1 MRSNTGEKPYVCETP
16 SCKQAFAQSRQ
27 LMTHQWL
34 HTGENAHLLRVR
46 LLATAPERSPVTYV
60 TRDVMQTRQR
70 EHSIVLYE
78 RETGRTAA
86 DETPKKQ
93 VRVPPVA
100 SSLTSSPRNFGGK
113 RHCSASK
120 TWHRGRAPYGT
131 ANTPASS
138 MASSAKADSSK
149 LPQRWRT
156 AVADRGALGSR
167 AALSLLAFCHY
178 QAQEFEQAASC
189 YEQLCTL
196 CPEEPRY
203 ALSRA
208 QALYQSGQA
217 YDEALQVA
225 AALAEDKPEMAPA
238 ARQLQAAIR
247 YAQDDLAGARALLL
261 QGGPSEDDNADTQVN
276 LGCLAYKE
284 GRPDEALRLFNKALQ
299 SQADAPPQLWYAVA
313 LCHYARRDYAPA
325 LQQLAHIIE
334 RGIRDRPELSV
345 GMATEGLE
353 VHSVGNTPALHLSAL
368 VEAFNLKAAIELRL
382 ANPAA
387 AREAL
392 TDMPPRAEHEL
403 DAVTLHNQALLEA
416 DQQPAAALAKL
427 QFLLQEPPEAFGN
440 LLLLCCRLEQH
451 PLAADLLAEHAALT
465 YRLLPPFLYEFL
477 EALLAQQ
484 TAPEEAYAKLEA
496 LAARQADRLRQMRQQ
511 GAPQAQCEA
520 VLRERCVASTTS
532 FASSAFYV
540 SLSAQI
546 HPLTGQTRHGK
557 EREKKRKPIGCTA
570 RIPWEAHDYPLV
582 ERLFRRSVELCSE
595 EDCWRL
601 NVGHVL
607 FVQEGKFHEAVAFY
621 EPLVERQQDRDLLRL
636 RPALLAN
643 LCVAYIMTG
652 QNEQAEQ
659 LMRRVEQ
666 REEQLAY
673 DQPGEKIFHLCIVNL
688 VIGTLYCAKGNY
700 DFGISRVIKSFEPH
714 ASKLGADTWYYAKRC
729 LLALFESLAKQV
741 VLVRDAVLYDLLK
754 FLEQCEQHG
763 RTLPS
768 ATDIRP
774 TPAGLGSRSV
784 AYEARRLRALTLRL
798 MAAEPNAFRNR

>member
-1 MRSNTGEKPYVCETP
+1 MAVPFRSGGGSRHQALQHHAGSVHMVNYKPKIWRPEGVI
-16 SCKQAFAQSRQ
+16 
-27 LMTHQWL
+27 
-34 HTGENAHLLRVR
+34 LLRR
-46 LLATAPERSPVTYV
+46 CSSP
-60 TRDVMQTRQR
+60 
-70 EHSIVLYE
+70 HSIPECNTLVLCTLMSGGTCPVGHTLQVSYSNPE
-78 RETGRTAA
+78 QQIAQKRTREQVFSHLCVTAF
-86 DETPKKQ
+86 
-93 VRVPPVA
+93 VV
-100 SSLTSSPRNFGGK
+100 
-113 RHCSASK
+113 
-120 TWHRGRAPYGT
+120 T
-131 ANTPASS
+131 ATTKDKN
-138 MASSAKADSSK
+138 MASWARPIRDGEYTSVIYGLIREGRLIEAASALADCSRR
-149 LPQRWRT
+149 Q
-156 AVADRGALGSR
+156 GALGSR

-353 VHSVGNTPALHLSAL
+353 
-368 VEAFNLKAAIELRL
+368 
-382 ANPAA
+382 
-387 AREAL
+387 
-392 TDMPPRAEHEL
+392 
-403 DAVTLHNQALLEA
+403 
-416 DQQPAAALAKL
+416 
-427 QFLLQEPPEAFGN
+427 EPPEAFGN

-520 VLRERCVASTTS
+520 VLRERFLPA
-532 FASSAFYV
+532 
-540 SLSAQI
+540 LMAQ
-546 HPLTGQTRHGK
+546 
-557 EREKKRKPIGCTA
+557 A

>member
-1 MRSNTGEKPYVCETP
+1 MHILPMKDHRPGFLRAHRQPLVGSVCLVSASRYMFENSWCMRMLFSLVV
-16 SCKQAFAQSRQ
+16 
-27 LMTHQWL
+27 LML
-34 HTGENAHLLRVR
+34 
-46 LLATAPERSPVTYV
+46 
-60 TRDVMQTRQR
+60 
-70 EHSIVLYE
+70 
-78 RETGRTAA
+78 
-86 DETPKKQ
+86 
-93 VRVPPVA
+93 PPVA
-100 SSLTSSPRNFGGK
+100 VK
-113 RHCSASK
+113 V
-120 TWHRGRAPYGT
+120 RG
-131 ANTPASS
+131 
-138 MASSAKADSSK
+138 
-149 LPQRWRT
+149 L
-156 AVADRGALGSR
+156 
-167 AALSLLAFCHY
+167 
-178 QAQEFEQAASC
+178 E
-189 YEQLCTL
+189 
-196 CPEEPRY
+196 
-203 ALSRA
+203 
-208 QALYQSGQA
+208 
-217 YDEALQVA
+217 
-225 AALAEDKPEMAPA
+225 
-238 ARQLQAAIR
+238 
-247 YAQDDLAGARALLL
+247 DDLAGARALLL

-427 QFLLQEPPEAFGN
+427 QFLLQYERVPLTSCVVYPGPSLEQAYFLNLHMDNRKIFREPPEAFGN

-520 VLRERCVASTTS
+520 VLRERFLPA
-532 FASSAFYV
+532 
-540 SLSAQI
+540 LMAQ
-546 HPLTGQTRHGK
+546 
-557 EREKKRKPIGCTA
+557 A

>member
-1 MRSNTGEKPYVCETP
+1 MRSEESQSYLPPGLDDILSSCPLTEYVDIC
-16 SCKQAFAQSRQ
+16 S
-27 LMTHQWL
+27 LV
-34 HTGENAHLLRVR
+34 LL
-46 LLATAPERSPVTYV
+46 
-60 TRDVMQTRQR
+60 
-70 EHSIVLYE
+70 
-78 RETGRTAA
+78 GA
-86 DETPKKQ
+86 D
-93 VRVPPVA
+93 
-100 SSLTSSPRNFGGK
+100 
-113 RHCSASK
+113 
-120 TWHRGRAPYGT
+120 
-131 ANTPASS
+131 
-138 MASSAKADSSK
+138 MASWVRPIRDGEYTSVIYGLIREGRYTEAASALADCSRR
-149 LPQRWRT
+149 Q
-156 AVADRGALGSR
+156 GALGSR
-167 AALSLLAFCHY
+167 ASLSLLAYCHY

-189 YEQLCTL
+189 YEQLCVL

-208 QALYQSGQA
+208 QALYQSGSA

-225 AALAEDKPEMAPA
+225 AALADDVPKMAPE

-247 YAQDDLAGARALLL
+247 YAQ
-261 QGGPSEDDNADTQVN
+261 SE
-276 LGCLAYKE
+276 
-284 GRPDEALRLFNKALQ
+284 
-299 SQADAPPQLWYAVA
+299 ADAPPQLWYAVA

-353 VHSVGNTPALHLSAL
+353 VRSVGNTAALHASAL

-382 ANPAA
+382 SNPAA

-403 DAVTLHNQALLEA
+403 DAVTLHNQALLEV
-416 DQQPAAALAKL
+416 DTQPGVALAKL

-451 PLAADLLAEHAALT
+451 SLAADLLAEHAALT

-511 GAPQAQCEA
+511 GAPQAQFEA
-520 VLRERCVASTTS
+520 VLRERFLPA
-532 FASSAFYV
+532 
-540 SLSAQI
+540 LMAQA
-546 HPLTGQTRHGK
+546 H
-557 EREKKRKPIGCTA
+557 
-570 RIPWEAHDYPLV
+570 IPWEARDYPLV

-595 EDCWRL
+595 QDCWRL

-621 EPLVERQQDRDLLRL
+621 EPLVEREQDLLRL
-636 RPALLAN
+636 SPALLAN

-652 QNEQAEQ
+652 QNDQAEQ

-673 DQPGEKIFHLCIVNL
+673 DTPGQKMFHLCIVNL

-700 DFGISRVIKSFEPH
+700 DFGVSRVIKSFEPH
-714 ASKLGADTWYYAKRC
+714 ASKLGADTWFYAKRC
-729 LLALFESLAKQV
+729 LLALLGNLAKHV
-741 VLVRDAVLYDLLK
+741 VLVRDAVLYDLLR

-763 RTLPS
+763 RALPA
-768 ATDIRP
+768 ATDMRP
-774 TPAGLGSRSV
+774 SGVVAAPRSV
-784 AYEARRLRALTLRL
+784 AFEARKLRALTLRL
-798 MAAEPNAFRNR
+798 MAAEPMGVKVR

>member
-1 MRSNTGEKPYVCETP
+1 
-16 SCKQAFAQSRQ
+16 
-27 LMTHQWL
+27 
-34 HTGENAHLLRVR
+34 
-46 LLATAPERSPVTYV
+46 
-60 TRDVMQTRQR
+60 
-70 EHSIVLYE
+70 
-78 RETGRTAA
+78 
-86 DETPKKQ
+86 
-93 VRVPPVA
+93 
-100 SSLTSSPRNFGGK
+100 
-113 RHCSASK
+113 
-120 TWHRGRAPYGT
+120 
-131 ANTPASS
+131 
-138 MASSAKADSSK
+138 MASWARPIRDGEYTSVIYGLIREGRLIEAASALADCSRR
-149 LPQRWRT
+149 Q
-156 AVADRGALGSR
+156 GALGSR

-247 YAQDDLAGARALLL
+247 YAQHKITPKVLRDASRHASPKLSRDVRGNQKSAGVLREQLESRTLQDDLAGARALLL

-520 VLRERCVASTTS
+520 VLRERFLPA
-532 FASSAFYV
+532 
-540 SLSAQI
+540 LMAQ
-546 HPLTGQTRHGK
+546 
-557 EREKKRKPIGCTA
+557 A

>member
-1 MRSNTGEKPYVCETP
+1 
-16 SCKQAFAQSRQ
+16 
-27 LMTHQWL
+27 
-34 HTGENAHLLRVR
+34 
-46 LLATAPERSPVTYV
+46 
-60 TRDVMQTRQR
+60 
-70 EHSIVLYE
+70 
-78 RETGRTAA
+78 
-86 DETPKKQ
+86 
-93 VRVPPVA
+93 
-100 SSLTSSPRNFGGK
+100 
-113 RHCSASK
+113 
-120 TWHRGRAPYGT
+120 
-131 ANTPASS
+131 
-138 MASSAKADSSK
+138 MASWMRPIRDGEYTSVIYGLIREGRFTEAASALADCSRR
-149 LPQRWRT
+149 Q
-156 AVADRGALGSR
+156 GALGSR
-167 AALSLLAFCHY
+167 AAISLLAFCHY

-196 CPEEPRY
+196 CPDEPRY

-208 QALYQSGQA
+208 QALYQSGSA

-261 QGGPSEDDNADTQVN
+261 QGGPSEDDSADTQVN

-284 GRPDEALRLFNKALQ
+284 GRPDEALALFNKALQ

-353 VHSVGNTPALHLSAL
+353 VRSVGNTAALHASAL

-451 PLAADLLAEHAALT
+451 SLAADLLAEHAALT

-520 VLRERCVASTTS
+520 VLRERFLPA
-532 FASSAFYV
+532 
-540 SLSAQI
+540 LMAQ
-546 HPLTGQTRHGK
+546 
-557 EREKKRKPIGCTA
+557 A
-570 RIPWEAHDYPLV
+570 RIPWEARDYPLV
-582 ERLFRRSVELCSE
+582 ERLFRRSVELCSD

-621 EPLVERQQDRDLLRL
+621 EPLVEREQDRDLLRL
-636 RPALLAN
+636 SPALLAN

-673 DQPGEKIFHLCIVNL
+673 DQPGQKMFHLCIVNL

-714 ASKLGADTWYYAKRC
+714 ASKLGADTWFYAKRC
-729 LLALFESLAKQV
+729 LLALLENLAKQV
-741 VLVRDAVLYDLLK
+741 VLVRDAVLYDLLR

-784 AYEARRLRALTLRL
+784 AYEARRMRALTLRL
-798 MAAEPNAFRNR
+798 MAAEPHAFRGR

>member
-1 MRSNTGEKPYVCETP
+1 
-16 SCKQAFAQSRQ
+16 
-27 LMTHQWL
+27 
-34 HTGENAHLLRVR
+34 
-46 LLATAPERSPVTYV
+46 
-60 TRDVMQTRQR
+60 
-70 EHSIVLYE
+70 
-78 RETGRTAA
+78 
-86 DETPKKQ
+86 
-93 VRVPPVA
+93 
-100 SSLTSSPRNFGGK
+100 
-113 RHCSASK
+113 
-120 TWHRGRAPYGT
+120 
-131 ANTPASS
+131 
-138 MASSAKADSSK
+138 MASWARPIRDGEYTSVIYGLIREGRLIEAASALADCSRR
-149 LPQRWRT
+149 Q
-156 AVADRGALGSR
+156 GALGSR

-520 VLRERCVASTTS
+520 VLRERFLPA
-532 FASSAFYV
+532 
-540 SLSAQI
+540 LMAQ
-546 HPLTGQTRHGK
+546 
-557 EREKKRKPIGCTA
+557 A